1 MTGANSG
8 VGYQTALGLAR
19 AGASVIVAS
28 RSLEKGRAAAAAI
41 AAAAPNAE
49 VVFKRLDLASLVS
62 VKAFA
67 EQTGPLDILVNNAGV
82 MGLPTR
88 QATADGYEMQLGVNH
103 LGHFAL
109 TLALLPALRAGKDA
123 RVVTVSSIKHKV
135 GKIDLNDLNWERRAY
150 QPIPAYDQS
159 KLANLMFA
167 RELQHRLA
175 ERGESVVSFAA
186 HPGIARTEIIVNGPG
201 VKSWSNRLITAF
213 QSVAAQS
220 AVAGA
225 LPILYAATDPEAEP
239 GGYYGPTGWREF
251 RGPVGRAQV
260 ARQARDRSI
269 AERLWA
275 ASETMTSS
283 TL

>member
-19 AGASVIVAS
+19 AGASVIVAA

-67 EQTGPLDILVNNAGV
+67 EQTGPFDIFVNNAGV